1 MKSIFVKENKD
12 KLLNGL
18 DGALQW
24 LRAFLNSY
32 LFYAFEFLLA
42 VFFVYFRKEV
52 YGVLLF
58 VALISFILLVCDD
71 IVPTTLP
78 FLLVCTFA
86 TNCYNSFDT
95 FIVYAKY
102 APIVLACALF
112 HFIVYR
118 KSYSIGYSFKGLFA
132 VSIALCLGGFGG
144 FTLMEY
150 AKGSFYVLGLGA
162 GMMIAYALMK
172 SEFAPKRSYDL
183 KERFSVV
190 MLIMA
195 VLCVV
200 IMIVGTYYRKKYG
213 LMYMGVY
220 YWHKFSSNNLATLLM
235 FAMPFP
241 LYLSKKNPL
250 WAIFTPLILV
260 AVMFSES
267 RGGILF
273 GVLEFMACIVYWVY
287 IGNRKIRGFVV
298 VGMALIGAVVLFMHW
313 DAVWGKISSIL
324 QIESLKEEMRYTM
337 LLESIENFKKNPLWG
352 TGLLDDSIAYGTV
365 NKKGTMTWYHM
376 MIPQII
382 GSMGLIGVVAYS
394 FQTFVRAKLIFTKK
408 DAWSLC
414 LGLSYLGV
422 FLMSQVNP
430 GEFCPIP
437 FQLLAVL
444 LFIFQEQRF
453 VRRALWEK
461 SF

>member
-1 MKSIFVKENKD
+1 MKSMSLKENKE
-12 KLLNGL
+12 KLLG
-18 DGALQW
+18 GFTCTLQW
-24 LRAFLNSY
+24 IRDFLNSY
-32 LFYAFEFLLA
+32 LFYAFEFFLA
-42 VFFVYFRKEV
+42 CFFIYFRKEV

-58 VALISFILLVCDD
+58 VALLSLILLICND
-71 IVPTTLP
+71 IVPTTMP

-102 APIVLACALF
+102 APIVFACALF
-112 HFIVYR
+112 HFVVYR

-144 FTLMEY
+144 FTLMQY

-183 KERFSVV
+183 KVRFSVM
-190 MLIMA
+190 MLMMA

-200 IMIVGTYYRKKYG
+200 IMIIGTYYRKKYG
-213 LMYMGVY
+213 LMYLGVY

-260 AVMFSES
+260 AIMYSES
-267 RGGILF
+267 RGGMLF
-273 GVLEFMACIVYWVY
+273 GVVEFLFCVAYWIY
-287 IGNRKIRGFVV
+287 IGNRKIRSCVV
-298 VGMALIGAVVLFMHW
+298 IGMAIIGGVMLFQYW
-313 DAVWGKISSIL
+313 DGIWSKISAVL
-324 QIESLKEEMRYTM
+324 QIEALKEEMRYTM

-382 GSMGLIGVVAYS
+382 GSMGLIGLVAYC
-394 FQTFVRAKLIFTKK
+394 FQMFGRVKLIFTKK

-453 VRRALWEK
+453 VNRALWEK